1 MNLRCIIIDD
11 EPLALDLLEDDIS
24 KIPFLTL
31 THKFQ
36 SPFEAIP
43 LLKSGQVDL
52 IFLDI
57 QMPDITG
64 LEFLKSL
71 ETKPLVIFT
80 TAYDQYALEGYNL
93 DVIDYLLKPIPFDRL
108 LKAAGKAQ
116 DYFKAR
122 NPTQQSAPRQP
133 GLEETYP
140 DYIFVKS
147 GYDILRVN
155 IKDILFIEGL
165 KDYVK
170 IFVPPHPILTL
181 MNLKAI
187 VDKLPPNKFVRVH
200 RSYIVALD
208 KIKAIRKSKII
219 IDSKEIPIGEHY
231 KEAFFQIINEKNL

>member
-36 SPFEAIP
+36 SPFEALP

-80 TAYDQYALEGYNL
+80 TAYDQYALDGYKL

-116 DYFKAR
+116 DYFTAR
-122 NPTQQSAPRQP
+122 NSTQGTHHSQSDEP
-133 GLEETYP
+133 YP

-147 GYDILRVN
+147 GYDILKIN
-155 IKDILFIEGL
+155 ISDILFIEGL

-187 VDKLPPNKFVRVH
+187 VDKLPPNKFIRVH
-200 RSYIVALD
+200 RSYIVAIE
-208 KIKAIRKSKII
+208 KIKAIRKNKII
-219 IDSKEIPIGEHY
+219 IDDKEIPIGEHY
-231 KEAFFQIINEKNL
+231 KEAFFQLINERNL

>member
-36 SPFEAIP
+36 SPFDAMP

-80 TAYDQYALEGYNL
+80 TAYDQYALDGYEL

-116 DYFKAR
+116 DFFVAR
-122 NPTQQSAPRQP
+122 NSIQSASRNS
-133 GLEETYP
+133 EMSYP

-147 GYDILRVN
+147 GYDILKIN
-155 IKDILFIEGL
+155 INDILFIEGL

-187 VDKLPPNKFVRVH
+187 VEKLPPNKFVRVH
-200 RSYIVALD
+200 RSYIVALE
-208 KIKAIRKSKII
+208 KIKAIRKNKII
-219 IDSKEIPIGEHY
+219 IDDKEIPIGEHY
-231 KEAFFQIINEKNL
+231 KEAFYQIINERNL

>member
-1 MNLRCIIIDD
+1 MNMRCIIIDD

-43 LLKSGQVDL
+43 LLKRGEVDL
-52 IFLDI
+52 LFLDI

-71 ETKPLVIFT
+71 EVKPVVIFT

-93 DVIDYLLKPIPFDRL
+93 DVVDYLLKPIPFERL

-116 DYFKAR
+116 DFFRAR
-122 NPTQQSAPRQP
+122 NMSGQP
-133 GLEETYP
+133 SGAHPNENQYP
-140 DYIFVKS
+140 EYIFIKS
-147 GYDILRVN
+147 GYDIVRIN
-155 IKDILFIEGL
+155 IADILFIEGL

-170 IFVPPHPILTL
+170 IFLPPHPILTL

-187 VDKLPPNKFVRVH
+187 VDKLPPKKFIRVH

-208 KIKAIRKSKII
+208 KIKAIRKNKII
-219 IDSKEIPIGEHY
+219 IADKEIPIGEHY
-231 KEAFFQIINEKNL
+231 KEAFYQLINEKNL

>member
-36 SPFEAIP
+36 SPFDAMP

-80 TAYDQYALEGYNL
+80 TAYDQYALDGYKL

-116 DYFKAR
+116 DYFMAR
-122 NPTQQSAPRQP
+122 NPAHKGSRPN
-133 GLEETYP
+133 EEEVYP

-147 GYDILRVN
+147 GYDIIKIN
-155 IKDILFIEGL
+155 ISDILLIEGL

-187 VDKLPPNKFVRVH
+187 VEKLPPNKFVRVH
-200 RSYIVALD
+200 RSYIVALE
-208 KIKAIRKSKII
+208 KIKAIRKNKII
-219 IDSKEIPIGEHY
+219 IDDKEIPIGEYY
-231 KEAFFQIINEKNL
+231 KEAFYQIINERNL

>member
-24 KIPFLTL
+24 KIPFLKL

-36 SPFEAIP
+36 SPFEALP
-43 LLKSGQVDL
+43 LLKTGQVDL

-80 TAYDQYALEGYNL
+80 TAYDQYALDGYEL

-116 DYFKAR
+116 DFFVAR
-122 NPTQQSAPRQP
+122 NSIQSASRNS
-133 GLEETYP
+133 EMSYP

-147 GYDILRVN
+147 GYDILKIN
-155 IKDILFIEGL
+155 INDILFIEGL

-181 MNLKAI
+181 MNLKSI
-187 VDKLPPNKFVRVH
+187 VDKLPLNKFVRVH
-200 RSYIVALD
+200 RSYIVALE
-208 KIKAIRKSKII
+208 KIKAIRKNKII
-219 IDSKEIPIGEHY
+219 IDDKEIPIGEHY
-231 KEAFFQIINEKNL
+231 KDAFYQIIHDRNL

>member
-24 KIPFLTL
+24 KIPFLKL

-36 SPFEAIP
+36 SPFEALP
-43 LLKSGQVDL
+43 LLKTGQVDL

-80 TAYDQYALEGYNL
+80 TAYDQYALDGYEL

-116 DYFKAR
+116 DFFVAR
-122 NPTQQSAPRQP
+122 NSIQGASRNIDVP
-133 GLEETYP
+133 YP

-147 GYDILRVN
+147 GYDILKIN
-155 IKDILFIEGL
+155 INDILFIEGL

-181 MNLKAI
+181 MNLKSI

-200 RSYIVALD
+200 RSYIVALE
-208 KIKAIRKSKII
+208 KIKAIRKNKII
-219 IDSKEIPIGEHY
+219 IDDKEIPIGEHY
-231 KEAFFQIINEKNL
+231 KDDFYQIINDRNL

>member
-1 MNLRCIIIDD
+1 MNMRCIIIDD

-24 KIPFLTL
+24 KIPFLIL

-36 SPFEAIP
+36 SPFDALDI
-43 LLKSGQVDL
+43 LKSGEVDL
-52 IFLDI
+52 LFLDI

-71 ETKPLVIFT
+71 EKKPLVVFT

-93 DVIDYLLKPIPFDRL
+93 DVIDYLLKPIPFERL

-116 DYFKAR
+116 DIFKAQ
-122 NPTQQSAPRQP
+122 NLNQSNQAEGLIKQSAF
-133 GLEETYP
+133 P

-147 GYDILRVN
+147 GYDIIKVN
-155 IKDILFIEGL
+155 IADIQFIEGL

-170 IFVPPHPILTL
+170 IYLPGQPILTL
-181 MNLKAI
+181 LNLKTI
-187 VDKLPPNKFVRVH
+187 VEKLPPQKFIRVH

-208 KIKAIRKSKII
+208 KISAIRKNKII
-219 IDSKEIPIGEHY
+219 IENKEIPIGEHY
-231 KEAFFQIINEKNL
+231 KEDFFSMINERNL

>member
-1 MNLRCIIIDD
+1 MNMRCIIIDD

-31 THKFQ
+31 TQKFQ
-36 SPFEAIP
+36 SPFEA
-43 LLKSGQVDL
+43 LDTLKSGEVDL
-52 IFLDI
+52 LFLDI

-71 ETKPLVIFT
+71 EKKPLVIFT

-93 DVIDYLLKPIPFDRL
+93 DVIDYLLKPIPFERL

-116 DYFKAR
+116 DLFKAQ
-122 NPTQQSAPRQP
+122 NLGYTTP
-133 GLEETYP
+133 EEGASTVGAFP

-147 GYDILRVN
+147 GYDILKVT
-155 IKDILFIEGL
+155 IADIQFIEGL

-170 IFVPPHPILTL
+170 IYLPTQPILTL
-181 MNLKAI
+181 LNLKTI
-187 VDKLPPNKFVRVH
+187 VEKLPPKKFVRVH

-208 KIKAIRKSKII
+208 KINAIRKNKII
-219 IDSKEIPIGEHY
+219 IGNKEIPIGEHY
-231 KEAFFQIINEKNL
+231 KEDFFDMINERNL

>member
-36 SPFEAIP
+36 SPFDAMPI
-43 LLKSGQVDL
+43 LKAGQVDL
-52 IFLDI
+52 LFLDI

-71 ETKPLVIFT
+71 ETKPLVIVT

-122 NPTQQSAPRQP
+122 NLSTQTNIQDPT
-133 GLEETYP
+133 GETYP

-147 GYDILRVN
+147 GYEIVRVN
-155 IKDILFIEGL
+155 IEDILFIEGL

-187 VDKLPPNKFVRVH
+187 VDKLPPRKFIRVH

-208 KIKAIRKSKII
+208 KIKAIRKNKII
-219 IDSKEIPIGEHY
+219 IGDKEIPIGEHY
-231 KEAFFQIINEKNL
+231 KEAFYQLINEKNL

>member
-1 MNLRCIIIDD
+1 MNMRCIIIDD

-24 KIPFLTL
+24 KIPFLNL

-36 SPFEAIP
+36 SPFDALP
-43 LLKSGQVDL
+43 LLKSGKVDL
-52 IFLDI
+52 VFLDI

-71 ETKPLVIFT
+71 EIKPLVIFT

-122 NPTQQSAPRQP
+122 KMDEAGYQDQSVT
-133 GLEETYP
+133 TYP
-140 DYIFVKS
+140 DYIFIKS
-147 GYDILRVN
+147 GYDIMKVN
-155 IKDILFIEGL
+155 IEDILFIEGL

-187 VDKLPPNKFVRVH
+187 VDKLPPKKFIRVH
-200 RSYIVALD
+200 RSYIVALE
-208 KIKAIRKSKII
+208 KIKAIRKNKII
-219 IDSKEIPIGEHY
+219 IGDKEIPIGEHY
-231 KEAFFQIINEKNL
+231 KEAFYQIINEKNL

>member
-36 SPFEAIP
+36 SPFDAMP

-80 TAYDQYALEGYNL
+80 TAYDQYALDGYEL

-116 DYFKAR
+116 DFFVAR
-122 NPTQQSAPRQP
+122 NSIQSASRNS
-133 GLEETYP
+133 EMSYP

-147 GYDILRVN
+147 GYDILKIN
-155 IKDILFIEGL
+155 INDILFIEGL

-187 VDKLPPNKFVRVH
+187 VEKLPPNKFVRVH
-200 RSYIVALD
+200 RSYIVALE
-208 KIKAIRKSKII
+208 KIKAIRKNKII
-219 IDSKEIPIGEHY
+219 IDDKEIPIGE
-231 KEAFFQIINEKNL
+231 

>member
-24 KIPFLTL
+24 KIPFLKL

-36 SPFEAIP
+36 SPFEALP
-43 LLKSGQVDL
+43 LLKTGQVDL

-80 TAYDQYALEGYNL
+80 TAYDQYALDGYEL

-116 DYFKAR
+116 DYFMAR
-122 NPTQQSAPRQP
+122 NPAQKSSRAN
-133 GLEETYP
+133 EDEVYS

-147 GYDILRVN
+147 GYDIIKIN
-155 IKDILFIEGL
+155 ISDILFIEGL

-187 VDKLPPNKFVRVH
+187 VDKLPPSKFVRVH
-200 RSYIVALD
+200 RSYIVALE
-208 KIKAIRKSKII
+208 KIKAIRKNKVI
-219 IDSKEIPIGEHY
+219 IDDKEIPIGEHY
-231 KEAFFQIINEKNL
+231 KEAFYQIINERNL